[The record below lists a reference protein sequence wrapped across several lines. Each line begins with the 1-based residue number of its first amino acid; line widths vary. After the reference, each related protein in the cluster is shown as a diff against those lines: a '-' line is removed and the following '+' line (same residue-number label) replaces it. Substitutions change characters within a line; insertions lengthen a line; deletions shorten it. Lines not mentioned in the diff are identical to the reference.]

1 MFFQMWKKKRFHSNI
16 IYSIDKTDSLKQN
29 FWLIFAGLQA
39 LENVLGKFANP
50 FSAFAH
56 SSGEV
61 LGKKTMR
68 SNFLF
73 SWIHPPAPKRLKI
86 SQLWKEV

>member
-1 MFFQMWKKKRFHSNI
+1 MV
-16 IYSIDKTDSLKQN
+16 DSLKQN
-29 FWLIFAGLQA
+29 FWLIFASLQA

-61 LGKKTMR
+61 LGKTMR
-68 SNFLF
+68 SNFL
-73 SWIHPPAPKRLKI
+73 SDSSPSP
-86 SQLWKEV
+86 

>member
-1 MFFQMWKKKRFHSNI
+1 MV
-16 IYSIDKTDSLKQN
+16 DSLKQN
-29 FWLIFAGLQA
+29 FWLIFASLQA

-73 SWIHPPAPKRLKI
+73 SWTYPPAPKNLSKN
-86 SQLWKEV
+86 